1 MTPSEYRWQ
10 TNSRLMPV
18 KRDNLLTMTEE
29 KYPEVISLMY
39 EAYGTDMEGLWQK
52 YEREKRLREE
62 LERTNHELLVMKHKV
77 IDFASVISEEIDEQ
91 YYRNRPFP
99 QIWEEFTKRVED
111 KFLEAGHLKTL
122 NERFRKELQ
131 TRRIKS
137 ANYLDD

>member
-99 QIWEEFTKRVED
+99 QIWEEFTTE
-111 KFLEAGHLKTL
+111 
-122 NERFRKELQ
+122 
-131 TRRIKS
+131 S
-137 ANYLDD
+137 